1 MFSLNSLFG
10 RKMTKLFDLCLLN
23 ILCILTSIPVV
34 TAGVSLTALYTVLMA
49 MTKDE
54 EAPVL
59 KMYFRAFRA
68 NFRNSLIAGVL
79 MVAVTAVLILDIEIW
94 TGSASQL
101 KPMFLMATF
110 VLLAF
115 AAMVGC
121 WLFPLLAKFENS
133 VKNMFKNAIL
143 FSLKYFPVSLSMGI
157 VTVGYTLLLM
167 EYFFSVWMLA
177 LFLGI
182 ILLAYPWSFYVRARF
197 EKYLEE
203 RGEFA
208 GAAGKENV
216 GD

>member
-10 RKMTKLFDLCLLN
+10 RKMTKLLDLCLLN
-23 ILCILTSIPVV
+23 MLCILTSIPMV
-34 TAGVSLTALYTVLMA
+34 TAGVSMTALYTVLMA

-101 KPMFLMATF
+101 KPMYLMATF
-110 VLLAF
+110 VLLVF

-121 WLFPLLAKFENS
+121 WL
-133 VKNMFKNAIL
+133 
-143 FSLKYFPVSLSMGI
+143 SLK
-157 VTVGYTLLLM
+157 T
-167 EYFFSVWMLA
+167 A
-177 LFLGI
+177 
-182 ILLAYPWSFYVRARF
+182 
-197 EKYLEE
+197 
-203 RGEFA
+203 
-208 GAAGKENV
+208 
-216 GD
+216 